1 LASKIFLT
9 GTPGVG
15 KTTVLRRIVQELR
28 GKGILV
34 GGMIT
39 EEVRERGV
47 RVGFRVTDVLTGT
60 EGWLASTKQAVGPRI
75 GRYVVDLG
83 GLEGIGVKALT
94 NALSDSNVRVI
105 VLDEVGPMELFSK
118 EFKAAV
124 RNTVSSTKSVIGTI
138 HYRANDPLLH
148 EIRAARGIKTVIVTM
163 ENRASLPTQIVE
175 EVLSQMTSVEHS
187 PD

>member
-1 LASKIFLT
+1 MASKIFLT

-28 GKGILV
+28 GKRILV

-83 GLEGIGVKALT
+83 GLEGIGVRALT
-94 NALSDSNVRVI
+94 NALRDSNVRVI

-118 EFKAAV
+118 EFKATV
-124 RNTVSSTKSVIGTI
+124 RNTVSSAKSVIGTI

-175 EVLSQMTSVEHS
+175 EVVSQMTSVEHS